1 MDIDCSRAL
10 VFDEFKIGLEKFGLR
25 MSDKYLKT
33 LFDSMDKDKNGEIDF
48 SEFMKAL
55 RAPLN
60 KIRIEAL
67 DEAFAKLDTN
77 SDGVIDVDDLKGLL
91 YVMLHS
97 C

>member
-1 MDIDCSRAL
+1 VWLSQTRNWISNDI
-10 VFDEFKIGLEKFGLR
+10 
-25 MSDKYLKT
+25 YLS
-33 LFDSMDKDKNGEIDF
+33 LDKNGEIDF

-77 SDGVIDVDDLKGLL
+77 SETFLIQTFPIQF
-91 YVMLHS
+91 
-97 C
+97 